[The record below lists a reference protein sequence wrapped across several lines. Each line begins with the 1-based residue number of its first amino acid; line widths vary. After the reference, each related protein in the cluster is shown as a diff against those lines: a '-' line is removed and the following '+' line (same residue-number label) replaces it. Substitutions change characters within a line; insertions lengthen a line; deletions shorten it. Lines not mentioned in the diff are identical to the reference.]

1 MVPATLRAA
10 PAWVPG
16 GCQVGH
22 VEHRSYKLGAY
33 LRQNLNGL
41 RPRVREH
48 VVHGHNCGC
57 EKCVLSQCTSAAS
70 SEDVCQINS
79 HGKHRLEGGLVSSQC
94 ERRHMR
100 VRLPAPR
107 NLPRGASCVRSA
119 RAWRFNAAIHPLLG
133 SEQARDHR
141 VRCCCVQ
148 PCAGQQAVQSART
161 IAFSSTSSGC

>member
-22 VEHRSYKLGAY
+22 VEHRSYKLGAH
-33 LRQNLNGL
+33 LRQNMNGL

-48 VVHGHNCGC
+48 VVHGHTCGC

-70 SEDVCQINS
+70 SEDICQINS

-107 NLPRGASCVRSA
+107 NLPRGVRSAVRGVSMLQFTRCSAPNRRGTTTCAVAVCSCVR
-119 RAWRFNAAIHPLLG
+119 G
-133 SEQARDHR
+133 SR
-141 VRCCCVQ
+141 
-148 PCAGQQAVQSART
+148 QSSLHLT